1 MLDNDSSPGPSDVVK
16 AFDKAKAVQEKL
28 ADAFKKSA
36 LPVEAVSVVF
46 AVGHDLPGV
55 AIHLSREPT
64 REELPQLPTSR
75 DGVYVQYY
83 TRKDG
88 KTVKLDHGA

>member
-1 MLDNDSSPGPSDVVK
+1 MIDNDSSPGPSDVVK
-16 AFDKAKAVQEKL
+16 AFDKAKAVQLTL
-28 ADAFKKSA
+28 ADAFRKSS

-46 AVGHDLPGV
+46 AAGHSLPGV
-55 AIHLSREPT
+55 GIHLSREPT

-83 TRKDG
+83 THKDG
-88 KTVKLDHGA
+88 KTVKFDRGA